1 MFGNFP
7 PGNVEEALDA
17 LGHQAW
23 QNLGSLKLKNWV
35 RVDYVDCTNKNPSF
49 LHQKETVLGQTR
61 FSGCQHAAPMLLV
74 SHGWELNK
82 HMVMRTSLVVPHGS
96 PAPIHLIKALV
107 MALPLALGRPQV
119 LKNLEFI
126 V

>member
-1 MFGNFP
+1 MVVFHGWMFGNFP

-82 HMVMRTSLVVPHGS
+82 HMVMRTSLVVPHG
-96 PAPIHLIKALV
+96 
-107 MALPLALGRPQV
+107 
-119 LKNLEFI
+119 
-126 V
+126 